1 MEFLWYIPNTVETGH
16 RGDDIAGGWADL
28 GLSTSLARIV
38 EDHGWGGALLGTGW
52 GRPDTFTVATALA
65 ARTTTFQPLVAIR
78 PGYWQPAH
86 FASAAATLDHLSGGR
101 LLVNIVSGQ
110 DNLAAYGDIAYE
122 QPERYARTR
131 EFLQLVR
138 LLWTQENV
146 TFHGS
151 YYSVSGSTVTPRPY
165 QGGPRLYFGGAS
177 AAAEQVAAAEADVQL
192 FWGEPLDGIAERM
205 ERLTALTSSVGRVH
219 APLEFGLR
227 ITTLVRESSEE
238 AWRDAEAKVAAMAEQ
253 AGGLTSRGRLGDGRW
268 GKAVGQQRLLDLAS
282 RGEVLDSCL
291 YTTPGKVGGGG
302 AGTTWLVGSYDEVAA
317 ALRKYADLGIRHFV
331 LSDTPYLT
339 EAARVGDELLS
350 RLRLLAALA
359 EAQAPGSAGGFQLD
373 LQAHLGDAFC
383 ALLEGD
389 GDFGD
394 TEAGPDRP
402 PVHLYLEAV
411 AVAADRLQVDGLE
424 GRCLPGLEASRGI
437 LHLQVQDGVDVEVGP
452 RAQRLATPRP
462 VLGGPAAGDVP

>member
-28 GLSTSLARIV
+28 GLSTSLARVV
-38 EDHGWGGALLGTGW
+38 EDHGWDGALLGTGW

-65 ARTTTFQPLVAIR
+65 ALTTTFQPLVAIR

-110 DNLAAYGDIAYE
+110 DNLAAYGDVAYD

-138 LLWTQENV
+138 LLWTREDV
-146 TFHGS
+146 TFRGS
-151 YYSVSGSTVTPRPY
+151 YFGVSGSTVTPRPY
-165 QGGPRLYFGGAS
+165 RFVAGGHPRLYFGGAS
-177 AAAEQVAAAEADVQL
+177 AAAEEVAAAEADVQL
-192 FWGEPLDGIAERM
+192 FWGEPLDGVAERIA
-205 ERLTALTSSVGRVH
+205 RLTALTSSLGREH

-227 ITTLVRESSEE
+227 ITTLVRETSEE

-253 AGGLTSRGRLGDGRW
+253 AGELRSRGRLGDGRW

-291 YTTPGKVGGGG
+291 YTAPGKFGGGG
-302 AGTTWLVGSYDEVAA
+302 AGTTWLVGSHDEVAS
-317 ALRKYADLGIRHFV
+317 ALRKYADLGVTHFV

-350 RLRLLAALA
+350 RLRLPDYWRRRPKRRRHGVRADSSWTFRLIL
-359 EAQAPGSAGGFQLD
+359 ETPSARSLNVIGTS
-373 LQAHLGDAFC
+373 AM
-383 ALLEGD
+383 
-389 GDFGD
+389 
-394 TEAGPDRP
+394 RK
-402 PVHLYLEAV
+402 
-411 AVAADRLQVDGLE
+411 
-424 GRCLPGLEASRGI
+424 
-437 LHLQVQDGVDVEVGP
+437 
-452 RAQRLATPRP
+452 
-462 VLGGPAAGDVP
+462 PARTVRQFISTWKL